1 MFVDRSNMQENFE
14 KNSIPFQKCWIHMIV
29 TKFQCLTDLIAII
42 SKYLIDLIVR
52 TFGFDCL
59 IWLQDLIIDEWIT
72 KVTTK

>member
-1 MFVDRSNMQENFE
+1 MQENFE

-59 IWLQDLIIDEWIT
+59 I
-72 KVTTK
+72 